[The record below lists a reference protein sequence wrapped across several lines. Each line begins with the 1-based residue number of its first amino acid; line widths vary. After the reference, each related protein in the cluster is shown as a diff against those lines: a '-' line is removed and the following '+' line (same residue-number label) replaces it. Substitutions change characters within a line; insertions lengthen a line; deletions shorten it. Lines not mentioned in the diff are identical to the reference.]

1 MGHKQKKKMSVKS
14 VFCVKNSCVRKA
26 LCLALLFLLALP
38 VSALASSVEPT
49 TPNEVPGDIDNS
61 RSVDLADVILA
72 LQVSAKITLPTTTT
86 IKIEADVNNDGKI
99 GLEEAIY
106 ALQVVSGIRSQ

>member
-1 MGHKQKKKMSVKS
+1 MGHKQKRKMSVKGI
-14 VFCVKNSCVRKA
+14 FCVKNSCVRKV

-49 TPNEVPGDIDNS
+49 PPKPGDINDS
-61 RSVDLADVILA
+61 GSVDLADVILA
-72 LQVSAKITLPTTTT
+72 LQVCAKISPPPAVT
-86 IKIEADVNNDGKI
+86 IKVEREVNGDGKI

>member
-1 MGHKQKKKMSVKS
+1 MGHKQKRKMSVKS
-14 VFCVKNSCVRKA
+14 IFCVKNDCVRKV

-38 VSALASSVEPT
+38 VSALASSAGPS
-49 TPNEVPGDIDNS
+49 PPDDVPGDINDTG
-61 RSVDLADVILA
+61 SVDLADVILA
-72 LQVSAKITLPTTTT
+72 LQVCAKITPAPTTT
-86 IKIEADVNNDGKI
+86 IKVEAEVSGDGKI

>member
-1 MGHKQKKKMSVKS
+1 MGHKQKMKMSVKGI
-14 VFCVKNSCVRKA
+14 FCVKNSCVRKL

-49 TPNEVPGDIDNS
+49 PPKTGDIDDS
-61 RSVDLADVILA
+61 GSVDLADVILA
-72 LQVSAKITLPTTTT
+72 LQVCAKISPSP
-86 IKIEADVNNDGKI
+86 DVNVEVQREVSGDGKI

-106 ALQVVSGIRSQ
+106 ALQVVSGIRPE

>member
-1 MGHKQKKKMSVKS
+1 MGHKQKMKMSVKS
-14 VFCVKNSCVRKA
+14 IFCVKNSCVRKA
-26 LCLALLFLLALP
+26 LCLALFFLLALP
-38 VSALASSVEPT
+38 VSALAISSGSP
-49 TPNEVPGDIDNS
+49 PSDKPGDIDNS

-86 IKIEADVNNDGKI
+86 IKIEADVNNDSKI

-106 ALQVVSGIRSQ
+106 ALQVVSGLR

>member
-1 MGHKQKKKMSVKS
+1 MGHKQKRKMSVKDI
-14 VFCVKNSCVRKA
+14 FGGKNSCVRKV

-38 VSALASSVEPT
+38 VSALAISSGSPA
-49 TPNEVPGDIDNS
+49 PDKPGDINDS
-61 RSVDLADVILA
+61 GSVDLADVILA
-72 LQVSAKITLPTTTT
+72 LQVCAKISPPPAVNV
-86 IKIEADVNNDGKI
+86 EREVNNDGKI

>member
-1 MGHKQKKKMSVKS
+1 MGHKQKRKMSVKGI
-14 VFCVKNSCVRKA
+14 FCVKNSCVRKV

-38 VSALASSVEPT
+38 VSALAISSGSP
-49 TPNEVPGDIDNS
+49 PPDKPGDIDNS
-61 RSVDLADVILA
+61 GSVDLADVILA
-72 LQVSAKITLPTTTT
+72 LQVCAKISPPPAV
-86 IKIEADVNNDGKI
+86 IVNVEREVNNDGKI